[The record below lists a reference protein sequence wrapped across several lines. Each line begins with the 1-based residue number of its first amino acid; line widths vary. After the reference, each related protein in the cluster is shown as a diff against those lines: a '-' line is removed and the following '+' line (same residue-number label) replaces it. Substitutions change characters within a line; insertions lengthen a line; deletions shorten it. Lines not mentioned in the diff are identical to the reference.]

1 MPQTNRSPATGEP
14 ENPEPLPEATVDRP
28 KRGRI
33 SVIWII
39 PLIAALVAIGLAVQ
53 RIRSEGPTIEVI
65 FGAAEGIEAGKT
77 LVKYKDVVIGR
88 VTAVELTND
97 FSKVRVTAKIA
108 KHAAG
113 LMVDDASFW
122 IVQPTVSLSG
132 ISGLGTLLSGNY
144 IGFRP
149 GKSTQSQSTF
159 AGLDVA
165 PVITDERGG
174 TFALK
179 ANDLGSLDI
188 GAPVYYRR
196 LPVGQVIAYELAPD
210 GNTVQIK
217 VFIKAPYDTYV
228 YPETRFWNASGIEA
242 SVGADGVSVRTES
255 LVALLIGGLAF
266 DIPPFE
272 PPSGPAP
279 ANAVFTLYGDRAAAM
294 KAPDAIAR
302 RYVLHFNESLR
313 GLAVGAPVTF
323 LGLPAGEVTSV
334 GLEFDPTRANV
345 RPRVVITYFPE
356 RLMTYATAKAEGPG
370 SAAVPADEQKRR
382 DVLRRVIAERG
393 GFLKRLVEERGLRG
407 QLKSGSLV
415 TGQLYVSFDFH
426 PEAPKA
432 KVDLSQDEPELPV
445 VPGTLVALEEKLNRL
460 VDKIDKLP
468 LDEIVG
474 DIRKDLASLDQTLKS
489 AERLVSDADTKL
501 VPELKS
507 TLQDVHRTLAA
518 VERAAN
524 SADTSLLGSNA
535 PAQQELREALQEFAK
550 AARSLRLLADQLE
563 GQPSSVIR
571 GKKESTSG
579 GR

>member
-1 MPQTNRSPATGEP
+1 MAEP
-14 ENPEPLPEATVDRP
+14 GDRERLPEATVERP

-39 PLIAALVAIGLAVQ
+39 PLIAALVAIGIAVQ
-53 RIRSEGPTIEVI
+53 RIRSEGPTIEII

-88 VTAVELTND
+88 VTRVELTND
-97 FSKVRVTAKIA
+97 FAKVRVTAKIE

-159 AGLDVA
+159 TGLDLA

-188 GAPVYYRR
+188 GSPVYYRR

-210 GNTVQIK
+210 GNTVELK
-217 VFIKAPYDTYV
+217 VFVKAPYDTYV
-228 YPETRFWNASGIEA
+228 YPETRFWNASGIDV
-242 SVGADGVSVRTES
+242 SVGADGVNVRTES
-255 LVALLIGGLAF
+255 LVSLLIGGLAF

-272 PPSGPAP
+272 PPSAP
-279 ANAVFTLYGDRAAAM
+279 ARANTVFTLYGDRAAAM
-294 KAPDAIAR
+294 KAPDAIAK

-334 GLEFDPTRANV
+334 GLEFDPAKANV

-356 RLMTYATAKAEGPG
+356 RLMTYATAKGDGRG

-382 DVLRRVIAERG
+382 DLLRRLIEERG
-393 GFLKRLVEERGLRG
+393 GLLKRLVEERGLRG

-432 KVDLSQDEPELPV
+432 KVDLNQDEPELPV
-445 VPGTLVALEEKLNRL
+445 VPGTLVALEEKLTRL

-468 LDEIVG
+468 LEAIAG
-474 DIRKDLASLDQTLKS
+474 DLRKDLASLDQTLKS
-489 AERLVSDADTKL
+489 ADRLVSDADTKL

-507 TLQDVHRTLAA
+507 TLEDVHRTLSA

-550 AARSLRLLADQLE
+550 AARSLRLLAEQLE

-571 GKKESTSG
+571 GKTDSSG

>member
-1 MPQTNRSPATGEP
+1 MAEPAYR
-14 ENPEPLPEATVDRP
+14 EPLPQATVERP

-39 PLIAALVAIGLAVQ
+39 PIVAAIVALGIAVQ
-53 RIRSEGPTIEVI
+53 RIRSEGPTIEII
-65 FGAAEGIEAGKT
+65 FSAAEGIEAGKT

-88 VTAVELTND
+88 VTKVELTND
-97 FSKVRVTAKIA
+97 FAKVRVTAKIE

-149 GKSTQSQSTF
+149 GKSTQSQTTF
-159 AGLDVA
+159 TALDVA
-165 PVITDERGG
+165 PVITDERGS

-179 ANDLGSLDI
+179 ASDLGSLDI
-188 GAPVYYRR
+188 GSPIYYRR

-210 GNTVQIK
+210 GNSVEIK
-217 VFIKAPYDTYV
+217 VFVKAPYDTYV
-228 YPETRFWNASGIEA
+228 YPETRFWSASGIDV
-242 SVGADGVSVRTES
+242 SVGADGVNVRTES

-272 PPSGPAP
+272 PASAP
-279 ANAVFTLYGDRAAAM
+279 AAANTVFTLYRDRTAAM

-334 GLEFDPTRANV
+334 GLEFDPAKANV

-356 RLMTYATAKAEGPG
+356 RLMTYATTKPDGRGA
-370 SAAVPADEQKRR
+370 AAVPADEQKRR
-382 DVLRRVIAERG
+382 DLLRRLIAERG

-426 PEAPKA
+426 PDAPKV
-432 KVDLSQDEPELPV
+432 KLDLSQDEPELPV
-445 VPGTLVALEEKLNRL
+445 VPGTLVALEEKLTRL

-468 LDEIVG
+468 LEEIAG
-474 DIRKDLASLDQTLKS
+474 GLKKDLESLDQTLKS
-489 AERLVSDADTKL
+489 ADKLVSDADLKL
-501 VPELKS
+501 VPELKA
-507 TLQDVHRTLAA
+507 TLDDVHRTLGA

-535 PAQQELREALQEFAK
+535 PAQQELRDALQEFAK
-550 AARSLRLLADQLE
+550 AARSLRVLADELE

-571 GKKESTSG
+571 GKSESTSG

>member
-1 MPQTNRSPATGEP
+1 MAEP
-14 ENPEPLPEATVDRP
+14 GDLERLPEATVERP

-39 PLIAALVAIGLAVQ
+39 PIIAALVAVGIAVQ
-53 RIRSEGPTIEVI
+53 RIRSEGPTIEII
-65 FGAAEGIEAGKT
+65 FSAAEGIEAGKT
-77 LVKYKDVVIGR
+77 LVKYKDVNIGR

-97 FSKVRVTAKIA
+97 FAKVRVTAKIA

-113 LMVDDASFW
+113 LMVNDASFW

-149 GKSTQSQSTF
+149 GKSTQSQSYFT
-159 AGLDVA
+159 GLDVA

-174 TFALK
+174 TFALR
-179 ANDLGSLDI
+179 ANDLGSLEI
-188 GAPVYYRR
+188 GSPVYYRR

-217 VFIKAPYDTYV
+217 VFVKAPYDTYV
-228 YPETRFWNASGIEA
+228 YPETRFWNASGVDV
-242 SVGADGVSVRTES
+242 SVGADGVNVRTES

-272 PPSGPAP
+272 PPSAP
-279 ANAVFTLYGDRAAAM
+279 AAANTLFTLYNDRTAAM

-334 GLEFDPTRANV
+334 GLEFDAAKANV
-345 RPRVVITYFPE
+345 RPRVVVTYFPE
-356 RLMTYATAKAEGPG
+356 RLLTYANAKTDGRSA
-370 SAAVPADEQKRR
+370 AAVPPDEQKRR
-382 DVLRRVIAERG
+382 DLLKRLVGEKG
-393 GFLKRLVEERGLRG
+393 EFLKRLVEQRGLRG
-407 QLKSGSLV
+407 QLKSGSLL

-426 PEAPKA
+426 PNAAKA
-432 KVDLSQDEPELPV
+432 KVDLSQEEPELPV
-445 VPGTLVALEEKLNRL
+445 VSGTLVELEDKLSRI
-460 VDKIDKLP
+460 VDKIDKMP
-468 LDEIVG
+468 LEAIG
-474 DIRKDLASLDQTLKS
+474 NDIKKDLESLDQTLKS
-489 AERLVSDADTKL
+489 ADKLLSDADVKL
-501 VPELKS
+501 VPQFKTALDD
-507 TLQDVHRTLAA
+507 LHRTLGA
-518 VERAAN
+518 VERAMN
-524 SADTSLLGSNA
+524 SVDTSVLGSNA
-535 PAQQELREALQEFAK
+535 PVQQELREALQEFAR

-571 GKKESTSG
+571 GRTEPMSG